1 METSEDPVEDLISKE
16 YSMAI
21 NKKEFTEQI
30 ATNLKANK
38 NCTRF
43 YINFMY
49 DGKRYEKILDYTN
62 NKDWDKKTRKEKA
75 KSDLSSFKETK
86 INPQSH
92 LDENMT
98 LDNFITLHFNQLE
111 NTTWKTTKLRHY
123 ENYIKKALGK
133 KKVKDIKQMQI
144 KNCIKEQEE
153 LGLSGRTVK
162 TTLEILNP
170 LFKEAIANRLITF
183 NPCDGI
189 TVKRPK
195 TKKIVT
201 NPREYIINVYK
212 VINEVFNDNP
222 FYKSLFLFYLQGRR
236 KSEPLKLKWKDID
249 FINDSYTCEIVK
261 NGETQ
266 TFYLPTNIK
275 EELLKFK
282 SNIPDDYVY
291 EANIKGQPIKD
302 FRKQILKIQNQIEGF
317 TLHYL
322 RNVVVT
328 MMAEEGINSTFMS
341 SALGHNNIN
350 TLRKYLTM
358 PYAKGSRIAS
368 DVIDLVVKD
377 N

>member
-1 METSEDPVEDLISKE
+1 
-16 YSMAI
+16 MAI
-21 NKKEFTEQI
+21 NRNDFPNKIESVSG
-30 ATNLKANK
+30 LKASK
-38 NCTRF
+38 NYDKFFYRF
-43 YINFMY
+43 KIE
-49 DGKRYEKILDYTN
+49 GKTFYTTFDYTN
-62 NKDWDKKTRKEKA
+62 KNWDKKTR
-75 KSDLSSFKETK
+75 ETK
-86 INPQSH
+86 AMAEALEYRDNKKDPQSH
-92 LDENMT
+92 LDDEIKV
-98 LDNFITLHFNQLE
+98 DNFLKLHFEQIKE
-111 NTTWKTTKLRHY
+111 TTWKTTKIRHY
-123 ENYIKKALGK
+123 NNYLKNDLGK
-133 KKVKDIKQMQI
+133 KKIKDIKQMHI
-144 KNCIKEQEE
+144 KNCIKKQEE

-201 NPREYIINVYK
+201 NPREYIINIYN
-212 VINEVFNDNP
+212 VINEVFKDNP

-236 KSEPLKLKWKDID
+236 KSEPLKLKWKNID
-249 FINDSYTCEIVK
+249 FNNDSYTCEIVK

-266 TFYLPTNIK
+266 TFYLPENIK

-302 FRKQILKIQNQIEGF
+302 FRKQILKIQNIIEGF
-317 TLHYL
+317 TLHFL

-358 PYAKGSRIAS
+358 PYAKGSKVAS
-368 DVIDLVVKD
+368 DVINLVIKD
-377 N
+377 NIK